1 MTNNTTRTLNHRE
14 LIAPLNIQTKSG
26 LVFDAT
32 GSSWVYQDG
41 VSHVSID
48 FTSVEDLI
56 GQEMLNG
63 LRGVLKWYLENH
75 APQTATNIFGR
86 LKSMLRLIPRDRDS
100 PLETITP
107 VDILNFRG
115 LPIKGPETTLSILR
129 GFLLKWHELGYHG
142 ISDDT
147 VRLLNTLRVKSN
159 TKGTAVSTM
168 DPNIGPYTAMEHE
181 AILSAA
187 HDAYG
192 NGTLDQAMY
201 LLALL
206 FINFGARPIQY
217 ASMKICDLEVGVS
230 DRGDRT
236 YVLQIPRAKQRTKS
250 PRSQRK
256 ARTLISQIGE
266 MLDSYRQAVARSF
279 EGRLPDISQAPMF
292 PSLRQTEISSED
304 FEFHHTGQ
312 TLARAMEKALDK
324 LEVVSERTGK
334 RINISSVRFRR
345 TFGTN
350 AAREGHGELVI
361 AEMLDHS
368 DNQSVG
374 VYVAAI
380 PEIAERIDRAVATQL
395 APLAQ
400 AFKGILIRDE
410 SEATRGDDPTSR
422 IRDLRIDREGKA
434 MGSCGQYSVCSFSA
448 PIACYT
454 CRSFEPWLDGPHEAV
469 LEHLL
474 KRREQQLET
483 MDERI
488 ASINDRTILAV
499 AQVVQN
505 CREQRAIE

>member
-1 MTNNTTRTLNHRE
+1 MKNNPTRALNNSE
-14 LIAPLNIQTKSG
+14 LIAPLKIQTKSG

-32 GSSWVYQDG
+32 GPSWVFQDG

-48 FTSVEDLI
+48 FTTVDDLI
-56 GQEMLNG
+56 GHEMLNG

-75 APQTATNIFGR
+75 APQTATNSFGR
-86 LKSMLRLIPRDRDS
+86 LKSMLRLIPRDSDS

-107 VDILNFRG
+107 IDILNFRA

-147 VRLLNTLRVKSN
+147 FRLLNTLRVKSN

-168 DPNIGPYTAMEHE
+168 DPDIGPYTPMEHE
-181 AILSAA
+181 AILGAA

-217 ASMKICDLEVGVS
+217 ASMKVCDLEVGVS
-230 DRGDRT
+230 DRGDRA

-266 MLDSYRQAVARSF
+266 MLDSYRHAVARSF
-279 EGRLPDISQAPMF
+279 EGRLPDITQAPMF
-292 PSLRQTEISSED
+292 PSPRQTEISSKG

-312 TLARAMEKALDK
+312 TLARAMEKAIDK
-324 LEVVSERTGK
+324 LEVISERTGK

-410 SEATRGDDPTSR
+410 SEATRGNDPTSR

-474 KRREQQLET
+474 KRREQQIET

-499 AQVVQN
+499 AQVAQK
-505 CREQRAIE
+505 CREQRTI